1 MRINVYPKLAWEGI
15 RKNKRLYVPYI
26 AMGALMVMMY
36 YLLRFLQDSPVI
48 GVMRGAVT
56 LSTVLPMGYAVIAIF
71 SIIFLFYTNSFLI
84 RQRYREF
91 GLYNI
96 LGMNKQNV
104 CMIMVWESIFVG
116 GLAIVTGLAAG
127 ILLSKGAELVLFN
140 LVHMDISFDLRI
152 SAVSVFYT
160 ITGYIII
167 YLMLLLNSV
176 IKVWFAKPLD
186 LLKSNRV
193 GEKMPKRTWVYA
205 AVGMVLLGAAYYL
218 AVSIKEPLTAL
229 MYFFLAVIMVI
240 IGTYALFMAGS
251 VVLCRILQKNKR
263 YYYQPNHFISVSS
276 MMYRMKRNGAGLASI
291 CILLTMV
298 LVMLSSTTSLYFGI
312 EDSLVGRYP
321 HSVNVVVGFSDV
333 EDLNSENLKK
343 LYEAVREN
351 SPEVKE
357 TDCYTMG
364 GTSGLFSDQGIN
376 LDVTSVDV
384 SINDYEQ
391 VGTLQVMSLEEYN
404 RLCDADETLN
414 ADECLLYANR
424 ITYDSD
430 TFTIV
435 DGSSYKVKKMLDNCV
450 KDGDLDSMMNPSMIM
465 VVPDFEECLKT
476 VSDFRT
482 RTEGTVMALRW
493 KCGYDVEST
502 EQETKEAE
510 AIEESLAR
518 LSETKSVDGLI
529 FYSVDS
535 REDNRE
541 SFYDLNGSLFFL
553 GIVLSTV
560 FLLAEVMIIYYK
572 QLSEG
577 YEDYTRYEIMQKVG
591 MTKQDIRKSINSQML
606 TVFFSPLLMAGLHL
620 CFAFPFLWK
629 IMMMFGLNN
638 RTLIIAIT
646 VICYIIFG
654 IFYAVVYKITSN
666 LYFHIVSGNKRV

>member
-26 AMGALMVMMY
+26 AMGALMVMMF

-56 LSTVLPMGYAVIAIF
+56 LSAVLPMGYAVIAIF

-116 GLAIVTGLAAG
+116 SIAIVTGLAAG

-140 LVHMDISFDLRI
+140 LVHMDVSFDLRI

-167 YLMLLLNSV
+167 YLILLLNQV

-357 TDCYTMG
+357 TDCYTVG

-435 DGSSYKVKKMLDNCV
+435 DGPSYKVKKMLDNCV

-465 VVPDFEECLKT
+465 VVPDFEECLKN
-476 VSDFRT
+476 VSGFRT
-482 RTEGTVMALRW
+482 QTGVTMMALRW

-518 LSETKSVDGLI
+518 LSETESVDGLS

-560 FLLAEVMIIYYK
+560 FLLAAVIIIYYK

-577 YEDYTRYEIMQKVG
+577 YEDYARYEIMQKVG

-666 LYFHIVSGNKRV
+666 LYFYIVSGNKRV

>member
-435 DGSSYKVKKMLDNCV
+435 DGASYKVKKMLDNCV
-450 KDGDLDSMMNPSMIM
+450 KDGNLDSMMNPSMIM

-560 FLLAEVMIIYYK
+560 FLLAAVMIIYYK

-577 YEDYTRYEIMQKVG
+577 YEDYARYEIMQKVG

-654 IFYAVVYKITSN
+654 IFYVVVYKITSN
-666 LYFHIVSGNKRV
+666 LYFYIVSGNKRV

>member
-26 AMGALMVMMY
+26 AMGALMVMMF

-104 CMIMVWESIFVG
+104 CMIMAWESIFVG

-167 YLMLLLNSV
+167 YLILLLNSV

-186 LLKSNRV
+186 LLKSNKV

-229 MYFFLAVIMVI
+229 TYFFLAVIMVI

-357 TDCYTMG
+357 TDCYTVG

-560 FLLAEVMIIYYK
+560 FLLATVMIIYYK

-606 TVFFSPLLMAGLHL
+606 TVFFSPLLMAGFHL

-654 IFYAVVYKITSN
+654 IFYAVVYKITLN

>member
-1 MRINVYPKLAWEGI
+1 MRIHVYPKLAWEGI

-26 AMGALMVMMY
+26 AMGALMVMMF

-48 GVMRGAVT
+48 GNMRGTET
-56 LSTVLPMGYAVIAIF
+56 LSTVLPLGYAVIAIF
-71 SIIFLFYTNSFLI
+71 SVIFLFYTNSFLI
-84 RQRYREF
+84 RQRYQEF

-104 CMIMVWESIFVG
+104 CMIMAWESIFVG

-229 MYFFLAVIMVI
+229 TYFFLAVIMVI

-357 TDCYTMG
+357 TDCYTVG

-404 RLCDADETLN
+404 RLCDANETLN

-560 FLLAEVMIIYYK
+560 FLLAAVMIIYYK

-654 IFYAVVYKITSN
+654 IFYTVVYKITSN

>member
-26 AMGALMVMMY
+26 AMGALMVMMF

-48 GVMRGAVT
+48 GVMRGSVT

-84 RQRYREF
+84 RQRYQEF

-104 CMIMVWESIFVG
+104 CMIMAWESIFVG
-116 GLAIVTGLAAG
+116 GLAIVTGQAAG

-167 YLMLLLNSV
+167 YLILLLNSV

-229 MYFFLAVIMVI
+229 TYFFLAVIMVI

-357 TDCYTMG
+357 TDCYTVG

-560 FLLAEVMIIYYK
+560 FLLAAVMIIYYK

-577 YEDYTRYEIMQKVG
+577 YEDYARYEIMQKVG

>member
-26 AMGALMVMMY
+26 AMGALMVMMF

-48 GVMRGAVT
+48 GVMRGSVT

-84 RQRYREF
+84 RQRYQEF

-104 CMIMVWESIFVG
+104 CMIMAWESIFVG
-116 GLAIVTGLAAG
+116 GLAIVTGQAAG

-167 YLMLLLNSV
+167 YLILLLNSV

-229 MYFFLAVIMVI
+229 TYFFLAVIMVI

-357 TDCYTMG
+357 TDCYTVG
-364 GTSGLFSDQGIN
+364 CTSGLFSDQGIN

-465 VVPDFEECLKT
+465 VVSDFEECLKT

-560 FLLAEVMIIYYK
+560 FLLAAVMIIYYK

>member
-1 MRINVYPKLAWEGI
+1 MRIHVYPKLAWEGI

-26 AMGALMVMMY
+26 AMGALMVMMF

-56 LSTVLPMGYAVIAIF
+56 LSTVLAMGYAVIAIF

-167 YLMLLLNSV
+167 YLILLLNSV

-357 TDCYTMG
+357 TDCYTVG

-465 VVPDFEECLKT
+465 VVSDFEECLKT

-560 FLLAEVMIIYYK
+560 FLLAAVMIIYYK

>member
-26 AMGALMVMMY
+26 AMGALMVMMF
-36 YLLRFLQDSPVI
+36 YLLRFLKDSPVI

-56 LSTVLPMGYAVIAIF
+56 LSMVLPMGYAVIAIF

-167 YLMLLLNSV
+167 YLILLLNSV

-357 TDCYTMG
+357 TDCYTVG

-391 VGTLQVMSLEEYN
+391 VGTLQIMSLEEYN

-435 DGSSYKVKKMLDNCV
+435 DGASYKVKKMLDNCV

-560 FLLAEVMIIYYK
+560 FLLAAVMIVYYK

-577 YEDYTRYEIMQKVG
+577 YEDYARYEIMQKVG

-654 IFYAVVYKITSN
+654 IFYVVVYKITSN
-666 LYFHIVSGNKRV
+666 LYFYIVSGNKRV

>member
-1 MRINVYPKLAWEGI
+1 MRMNVYPKLAWEGI

-104 CMIMVWESIFVG
+104 CMIMAWESIFVG

-167 YLMLLLNSV
+167 YLILLLNSV

-357 TDCYTMG
+357 TDCYTVG

-384 SINDYEQ
+384 SMNDYEQ

-435 DGSSYKVKKMLDNCV
+435 DGASYKVKKMLDNCV

-465 VVPDFEECLKT
+465 VVSDFEECLKT

-560 FLLAEVMIIYYK
+560 FLLAAVMIIYYK

-654 IFYAVVYKITSN
+654 IFYVVVYKITSN
-666 LYFHIVSGNKRV
+666 LYFYIVSGNKRV

>member
-26 AMGALMVMMY
+26 AMGALMVMMF
-36 YLLRFLQDSPVI
+36 YLLKFLQDSPVI
-48 GVMRGAVT
+48 GKMRGSVT
-56 LSTVLPMGYAVIAIF
+56 LSMVLPMGYAVIAIF
-71 SIIFLFYTNSFLI
+71 SVIFLFYTNSFLI

-116 GLAIVTGLAAG
+116 GIAIVTGLAAG

-140 LVHMDISFDLRI
+140 LVHLDISFDLRI
-152 SAVSVFYT
+152 SISSVLYT
-160 ITGYIII
+160 AMGYIVI
-167 YLMLLLNSV
+167 YLILLLNSV

-186 LLKSNRV
+186 LLKSNKV

-205 AVGMVLLGAAYYL
+205 AVGVALLGAAYYL

-229 MYFFLAVIMVI
+229 AYFFLAVIMVI

-251 VVLCRILQKNKR
+251 VVLCRILQKNKH

-321 HSVNVVVGFSDV
+321 HSVNITVGLSDV
-333 EDLNSENLKK
+333 EDLNPENLKK

-357 TDCYTMG
+357 TDCYTVG
-364 GTSGLFSDQGIN
+364 STSGLFLDQGIN

-384 SINDYEQ
+384 SINDYDQ

-404 RLCDADETLN
+404 RLCGANETLN
-414 ADECLLYANR
+414 ADECLLYGSR
-424 ITYDSD
+424 IDYHSD

-435 DGSSYKVKKMLDNCV
+435 NGPSYKVKKMLDTCV
-450 KDGDLDSMMNPSMIM
+450 KDGDLNSMVNPSMIM
-465 VVPDFEECLKT
+465 VVPDFEECLRT
-476 VSDFRT
+476 VSGFRT
-482 RTEGTVMALRW
+482 QTGVTMMALRW

-502 EQETKEAE
+502 EQEAKEAE
-510 AIEESLAR
+510 AIGESLAK
-518 LSETKSVDGLI
+518 LSETESVDGLG

-560 FLLAEVMIIYYK
+560 FLLAAVMIIYYK

-577 YEDYTRYEIMQKVG
+577 YEDYARFEIMQKVG

-606 TVFFSPLLMAGLHL
+606 TVFFSPLLMAGLHM

-666 LYFHIVSGNKRV
+666 LYFHIVSGGKRV

>member
-1 MRINVYPKLAWEGI
+1 MRIHVYPKLAWEGI

-357 TDCYTMG
+357 TDCYTVG

-465 VVPDFEECLKT
+465 VVSDFEECLKT

-560 FLLAEVMIIYYK
+560 FLLAAVMIIYYK

>member
-26 AMGALMVMMY
+26 AMGALMVMMF

-48 GVMRGAVT
+48 GVMRGSVT

-116 GLAIVTGLAAG
+116 GLAIVTGQAAG

-167 YLMLLLNSV
+167 YLILLLNSV

-229 MYFFLAVIMVI
+229 TYFFLAVIMVI

-357 TDCYTMG
+357 TDCYTVG

-560 FLLAEVMIIYYK
+560 FLLAAVMIIYYK

>member
-26 AMGALMVMMY
+26 AMGALMVMMF

-56 LSTVLPMGYAVIAIF
+56 LSTVLAMGYAVIAIF

-104 CMIMVWESIFVG
+104 CMIMAWESIFVG

-167 YLMLLLNSV
+167 YLILLLNSV

-229 MYFFLAVIMVI
+229 TYFFLAVIMVI

-357 TDCYTMG
+357 TDCYTVG

-560 FLLAEVMIIYYK
+560 FLLAAVMIIYYK

-654 IFYAVVYKITSN
+654 IFYVVVYKITSN
-666 LYFHIVSGNKRV
+666 LYFYIVSGNKRV

>member
-26 AMGALMVMMY
+26 AMGALMVMMF

-48 GVMRGAVT
+48 GVMRGAVA

-229 MYFFLAVIMVI
+229 TYFFLAVIMVI

-357 TDCYTMG
+357 TDCYTVG

-560 FLLAEVMIIYYK
+560 FLLAAVMIIYYK

>member
-26 AMGALMVMMY
+26 AMGALMVMMF

-48 GVMRGAVT
+48 GVMRGSVT
-56 LSTVLPMGYAVIAIF
+56 LSMVLPMGYAVIAIF

-84 RQRYREF
+84 RQRYQEF

-104 CMIMVWESIFVG
+104 CMIMAWESIFVG
-116 GLAIVTGLAAG
+116 GLAIVTGQAAG

-167 YLMLLLNSV
+167 YLILLLNSV

-229 MYFFLAVIMVI
+229 TYFFLAVIMVI

-357 TDCYTMG
+357 TDCYTVG

-560 FLLAEVMIIYYK
+560 FLLAAVMIIYYK

>member
-26 AMGALMVMMY
+26 AMGALMVMMF

-56 LSTVLPMGYAVIAIF
+56 LSTVLSMGYAVIAIF

-167 YLMLLLNSV
+167 YLILLLNSV

-357 TDCYTMG
+357 TDCYTVG

-560 FLLAEVMIIYYK
+560 FLLAAVMIIYYK

>member
-26 AMGALMVMMY
+26 AMGALMDMMF

-116 GLAIVTGLAAG
+116 SIAIVTGLAAG

-167 YLMLLLNSV
+167 YLILLLNSV

-186 LLKSNRV
+186 LLKSNKV

-435 DGSSYKVKKMLDNCV
+435 DGASYKVKKMLDNCV

-541 SFYDLNGSLFFL
+541 SFYDVNGSLFFL

-560 FLLAEVMIIYYK
+560 FLLAAVMIIYYK

-577 YEDYTRYEIMQKVG
+577 YEDYARYEIMQKVG

-654 IFYAVVYKITSN
+654 IFYVVVYKITSN
-666 LYFHIVSGNKRV
+666 LYFYIVSGNKRV

>member
-1 MRINVYPKLAWEGI
+1 MRIHVYPKLAWEGI

-26 AMGALMVMMY
+26 AMGALMVMMF

-56 LSTVLPMGYAVIAIF
+56 LSTVLSMGYAVIAIF

-116 GLAIVTGLAAG
+116 SIAIVTGLAAG

-167 YLMLLLNSV
+167 YLILLLNSV

-364 GTSGLFSDQGIN
+364 CTSGLFSDQGIN

-465 VVPDFEECLKT
+465 VVSDFEECLKT

-560 FLLAEVMIIYYK
+560 FLLAAVMIIYYK

>member
-1 MRINVYPKLAWEGI
+1 MRIHVYPKLAWEGI

-26 AMGALMVMMY
+26 AMGALMVMMF

-56 LSTVLPMGYAVIAIF
+56 LSTVLSMGYAVIAIF

-116 GLAIVTGLAAG
+116 SIAIVTGLAAG

-167 YLMLLLNSV
+167 YLILLLNSV

-465 VVPDFEECLKT
+465 VVPNFEECLKT

-560 FLLAEVMIIYYK
+560 FLLAAVMIIYYK

>member
-26 AMGALMVMMY
+26 AMGALMVMMF

-56 LSTVLPMGYAVIAIF
+56 LSAVLPMGYAVIAIF

-116 GLAIVTGLAAG
+116 SIAIVTGLAAG

-140 LVHMDISFDLRI
+140 LVHMDVSFDLRI

-167 YLMLLLNSV
+167 YLILLLNSV

-276 MMYRMKRNGAGLASI
+276 MMYRMKWNGAGLASI

-343 LYEAVREN
+343 LYETVREN

-357 TDCYTMG
+357 TDCYTVG

-435 DGSSYKVKKMLDNCV
+435 DGPSYKVKKMLDNCV

-476 VSDFRT
+476 VSGFRT
-482 RTEGTVMALRW
+482 QTGVTMMALRW

-502 EQETKEAE
+502 DQETKEAE

-518 LSETKSVDGLI
+518 LSETESVDGLS

-541 SFYDLNGSLFFL
+541 SFYDFNGSLFFL

-560 FLLAEVMIIYYK
+560 FLLAAVMIIYYK

-577 YEDYTRYEIMQKVG
+577 YEDYARYEIMQKVG

-666 LYFHIVSGNKRV
+666 LYFYIVSGNKRV

>member
-26 AMGALMVMMY
+26 AMGALMVMMF

-56 LSTVLPMGYAVIAIF
+56 LSAVLPMGYAVIAIF

-116 GLAIVTGLAAG
+116 SIAIVTGLAAG

-140 LVHMDISFDLRI
+140 LVHMDVSFDLRI

-167 YLMLLLNSV
+167 YLILLLNSV

-343 LYEAVREN
+343 LYETVREN

-357 TDCYTMG
+357 TDCYTVG

-435 DGSSYKVKKMLDNCV
+435 DGPSYKVKKMLDNCV

-476 VSDFRT
+476 VSGFRT
-482 RTEGTVMALRW
+482 QTGVTMMALRW

-502 EQETKEAE
+502 DQETKEAE

-518 LSETKSVDGLI
+518 LSETESVDGLS

-560 FLLAEVMIIYYK
+560 FLLAAVMIIYYK

-577 YEDYTRYEIMQKVG
+577 YEDYARYEIMQKVG

-606 TVFFSPLLMAGLHL
+606 TVFLSPLLMAGLHL

-666 LYFHIVSGNKRV
+666 LYFYIVSGNKRV

>member
-1 MRINVYPKLAWEGI
+1 
-15 RKNKRLYVPYI
+15 
-26 AMGALMVMMY
+26 MVMMF

-48 GVMRGAVT
+48 GVMRGSVT

-84 RQRYREF
+84 RQRYQEF

-104 CMIMVWESIFVG
+104 CMIMAWESIFVG
-116 GLAIVTGLAAG
+116 GLAIVTGQAAG

-167 YLMLLLNSV
+167 YLILLLNSV

-229 MYFFLAVIMVI
+229 TYFFLAVIMVI

-357 TDCYTMG
+357 TDCYTVG

-560 FLLAEVMIIYYK
+560 FLLAAVMIIYYK

>member
-435 DGSSYKVKKMLDNCV
+435 DGASYKVKKMLDNCV

-560 FLLAEVMIIYYK
+560 FLLAAVMIIYYK

-577 YEDYTRYEIMQKVG
+577 YEDYARYEIMQKVG

-654 IFYAVVYKITSN
+654 IFYVVVYKITSN
-666 LYFHIVSGNKRV
+666 LYFYIVSGNKRV

>member
-26 AMGALMVMMY
+26 AMGALMVMMF

-116 GLAIVTGLAAG
+116 SIAIVTGLAAG

-167 YLMLLLNSV
+167 YLILLLNSV

-186 LLKSNRV
+186 LLKSNKV

-357 TDCYTMG
+357 TDCYTVG

-384 SINDYEQ
+384 SMNDYEQ

-435 DGSSYKVKKMLDNCV
+435 DGASYKVKKMLDNCV

-560 FLLAEVMIIYYK
+560 FLLAAVMIIYYK

-638 RTLIIAIT
+638 RTWIIAIT

-654 IFYAVVYKITSN
+654 IFYVVVYKITSN
-666 LYFHIVSGNKRV
+666 LYFYIVSGNKRV

>member
-26 AMGALMVMMY
+26 AMGALMVMMF

-116 GLAIVTGLAAG
+116 SIAIVTGLAAG

-167 YLMLLLNSV
+167 YLILLLNSV

-186 LLKSNRV
+186 LLKSNKV

-357 TDCYTMG
+357 TDCYTVG

-384 SINDYEQ
+384 SMNDYEQ

-435 DGSSYKVKKMLDNCV
+435 DGASYKVKKMLDNCV

-560 FLLAEVMIIYYK
+560 FLLAAVMIIYYK

>member
-1 MRINVYPKLAWEGI
+1 MRIHVYPKLAWEGI

-357 TDCYTMG
+357 TDCYTVG

-560 FLLAEVMIIYYK
+560 FLLAAVMIIYYK

>member
-26 AMGALMVMMY
+26 AMGALMVMMF

-48 GVMRGAVT
+48 GVMRGSVT
-56 LSTVLPMGYAVIAIF
+56 LSTVLPMGYAVIGIF
-71 SIIFLFYTNSFLI
+71 SIFFLFYTNSFLI
-84 RQRYREF
+84 RQRYQEF

-104 CMIMVWESIFVG
+104 CMIMAWESIFVG
-116 GLAIVTGLAAG
+116 GLAIVTGQAAG

-167 YLMLLLNSV
+167 YLILLLNSV

-229 MYFFLAVIMVI
+229 TYFFLAVIMVI

-321 HSVNVVVGFSDV
+321 HSVNVVVGLSDV

-357 TDCYTMG
+357 TDCYTVG

-560 FLLAEVMIIYYK
+560 FLLAAVMIIYYK

>member
-26 AMGALMVMMY
+26 AMGALMVMMF

-160 ITGYIII
+160 ITGSIII
-167 YLMLLLNSV
+167 YLILLLNSV

-357 TDCYTMG
+357 TDCYTVG

-465 VVPDFEECLKT
+465 VVSDFEECLKT

-560 FLLAEVMIIYYK
+560 FLLAAVMIIYYK

>member
-26 AMGALMVMMY
+26 AMGALMVMMF

-48 GVMRGAVT
+48 GVMRGSVT

-84 RQRYREF
+84 RQRYQEF

-104 CMIMVWESIFVG
+104 CMIMAWESIFVG
-116 GLAIVTGLAAG
+116 GLAIVTGQAAG

-167 YLMLLLNSV
+167 YLILLLNSV

-229 MYFFLAVIMVI
+229 TYFFLAVIMVI

-321 HSVNVVVGFSDV
+321 HSVNVVVGLSDV

-357 TDCYTMG
+357 TDCYTVG

-560 FLLAEVMIIYYK
+560 FLLAAVMIIYYK

-666 LYFHIVSGNKRV
+666 LYFHIVRGNKRV

>member
-1 MRINVYPKLAWEGI
+1 MRIHVYPKLAWEGI

-116 GLAIVTGLAAG
+116 SIAIVTGLAAG

-167 YLMLLLNSV
+167 YLILLLNSV

-560 FLLAEVMIIYYK
+560 FLLAAVMIIYYK

>member
-1 MRINVYPKLAWEGI
+1 MRIHVYPKLAWEGI

-116 GLAIVTGLAAG
+116 SIAIVTGLAAG

-357 TDCYTMG
+357 TDCYTVG

-560 FLLAEVMIIYYK
+560 FLLAAVMIIYYK

>member
-26 AMGALMVMMY
+26 AMGALMVMMF

-56 LSTVLPMGYAVIAIF
+56 LSMVLPMGYAVIAIF

-116 GLAIVTGLAAG
+116 SIAIVTGLAAG

-167 YLMLLLNSV
+167 YLILLLNSV

-186 LLKSNRV
+186 LLKSNKV

-291 CILLTMV
+291 CILITMV

-357 TDCYTMG
+357 TDCYTVG

-384 SINDYEQ
+384 SMNDYEQ

-435 DGSSYKVKKMLDNCV
+435 DGASYKVKKMLDNCV

-560 FLLAEVMIIYYK
+560 FLLAAVMIIYYK

-654 IFYAVVYKITSN
+654 IFYVVVYKITSN
-666 LYFHIVSGNKRV
+666 LYFYIVSGNKRV

>member
-26 AMGALMVMMY
+26 AMGALMVMMF

-116 GLAIVTGLAAG
+116 SIAIVTGLAAG

-167 YLMLLLNSV
+167 YLILLLNSV

-186 LLKSNRV
+186 LLKSNKV

-435 DGSSYKVKKMLDNCV
+435 DGASYKVKKMLDNCV

-560 FLLAEVMIIYYK
+560 FLLAAVMIIYYK

-577 YEDYTRYEIMQKVG
+577 YEDYARYEIMQKVG

-654 IFYAVVYKITSN
+654 IFYVVVYKITSN
-666 LYFHIVSGNKRV
+666 LYFYIVSGNKRV

>member
-104 CMIMVWESIFVG
+104 CMIMIWESIFVG

-321 HSVNVVVGFSDV
+321 HSVNVVVEFSDV

-357 TDCYTMG
+357 TDCYTVG

-465 VVPDFEECLKT
+465 VVSDFEECLKT

-560 FLLAEVMIIYYK
+560 FLLAAVMIIYYK

-654 IFYAVVYKITSN
+654 IFYAVVYKIISN

>member
-26 AMGALMVMMY
+26 AMGALMVMMF

-116 GLAIVTGLAAG
+116 SIAIVTGLAAG

-167 YLMLLLNSV
+167 YLILLLNSV

-186 LLKSNRV
+186 LLKSNKV

-435 DGSSYKVKKMLDNCV
+435 DGASYKVKKMLDNCV

-541 SFYDLNGSLFFL
+541 SFYDVNGSLFFL

-560 FLLAEVMIIYYK
+560 FLLAAVMIIYYK

-577 YEDYTRYEIMQKVG
+577 YEDYARYEIMQKVG

-654 IFYAVVYKITSN
+654 IFYVVVYKITSN
-666 LYFHIVSGNKRV
+666 LYFYIVSGNKRV

>member
-26 AMGALMVMMY
+26 AMGALMVMMF

-48 GVMRGAVT
+48 GVMRGSVT

-84 RQRYREF
+84 RQRYQEF

-104 CMIMVWESIFVG
+104 CMIMAWESIFVG
-116 GLAIVTGLAAG
+116 GLAIVTGQAAG

-167 YLMLLLNSV
+167 YLILLLNSV

-229 MYFFLAVIMVI
+229 TYFFLAVIMVI

-321 HSVNVVVGFSDV
+321 HSVNVVVGLSDV

-357 TDCYTMG
+357 TDCYTVG

-560 FLLAEVMIIYYK
+560 FLLAAVMIIYYK

>member
-1 MRINVYPKLAWEGI
+1 MRIHVYPKLAWEGI

-116 GLAIVTGLAAG
+116 GIAIVTGLAAG
-127 ILLSKGAELVLFN
+127 IMLSKGAELVLFN

-167 YLMLLLNSV
+167 YLILLLNSV

-435 DGSSYKVKKMLDNCV
+435 DGLSYKVKKMLDNCV

-560 FLLAEVMIIYYK
+560 FLLAAVMIIYYK

-654 IFYAVVYKITSN
+654 IFYVVVYKITSN
-666 LYFHIVSGNKRV
+666 LYFYIVSGNKRV

>member
-26 AMGALMVMMY
+26 AMGALMVMMF
-36 YLLRFLQDSPVI
+36 YLLRFLKDSPVI

-56 LSTVLPMGYAVIAIF
+56 LSMVLPMGYAVIAIF

-116 GLAIVTGLAAG
+116 GIAIVTGLAAG

-167 YLMLLLNSV
+167 YLILLLNSV

-229 MYFFLAVIMVI
+229 MYFFLAVVMVI

-435 DGSSYKVKKMLDNCV
+435 DGASYKVKKMLDNCV

-560 FLLAEVMIIYYK
+560 FLLAAVMIVYYK

-577 YEDYTRYEIMQKVG
+577 YEDYARYEIMQKVG

-654 IFYAVVYKITSN
+654 IFYVVVYKITSN
-666 LYFHIVSGNKRV
+666 LYFYIVSGNTRV

>member
-1 MRINVYPKLAWEGI
+1 MRIHVYPKLAWEGI

-26 AMGALMVMMY
+26 AMGALMVMMF

-48 GVMRGAVT
+48 GVMRGSVT

-116 GLAIVTGLAAG
+116 GLAIVTGQAAG

-167 YLMLLLNSV
+167 YLILLLNSV

-229 MYFFLAVIMVI
+229 TYFFLAVIMVI

-357 TDCYTMG
+357 TDCYTVG

-560 FLLAEVMIIYYK
+560 FLLAAVMIIYYK